1 MAAGR
6 KQDATAMKPAEIV
19 IEMELLFVFF
29 LIFVV
34 FILGEVA
41 VFGSFLLLLFV
52 VFVIIIVQIFRDDVQ
67 MDRMDLRHFQF
78 RLALGATQ
86 NFAFFHLVFVD
97 VDLGGTFRAA
107 DHDPS
112 SVRDSKG
119 WRR

>member
-6 KQDATAMKPAEIV
+6 KQDATVAQPAGILVEV
-19 IEMELLFVFF
+19 ELLFVLF
-29 LIFVV
+29 LIVV
-34 FILGEVA
+34 FFILGEVA
-41 VFGSFLLLLFV
+41 VLANFLLLLFV
-52 VFVIIIVQIFRDDVQ
+52 VFIIIIIQIFGDDVQ

-78 RLALGATQ
+78 GLALWATQ
-86 NFAFFHLVFVD
+86 NFTFFHLVFVD

-119 WRR
+119 RRR